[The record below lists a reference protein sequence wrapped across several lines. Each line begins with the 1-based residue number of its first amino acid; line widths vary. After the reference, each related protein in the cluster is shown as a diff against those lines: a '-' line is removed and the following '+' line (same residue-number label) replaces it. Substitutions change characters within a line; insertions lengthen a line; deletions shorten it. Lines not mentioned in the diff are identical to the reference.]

1 MAVYYINSYDIIN
14 PGEYMKYGAPVRLLL
29 QKYGAEVLAA
39 DLEAIAIEGASRTMN
54 AIIRFPSMEAALA
67 CYNDP
72 EYQPLKAIRQ
82 GSTSNCT
89 MVLVKEQGAP

>member
-1 MAVYYINSYDIIN
+1 MAVYYINSYDITDMATFAGYS
-14 PGEYMKYGAPVRLLL
+14 PPVMVLL

-39 DLEAIAIEGASRTMN
+39 DLQGIAIEGTPRQMN
-54 AIIRFPSMEAALA
+54 AIIKFPSEEAALS

-82 GSTSNCT
+82 GSVSNCT
-89 MVLVKEQGAP
+89 MVLVKGTGN